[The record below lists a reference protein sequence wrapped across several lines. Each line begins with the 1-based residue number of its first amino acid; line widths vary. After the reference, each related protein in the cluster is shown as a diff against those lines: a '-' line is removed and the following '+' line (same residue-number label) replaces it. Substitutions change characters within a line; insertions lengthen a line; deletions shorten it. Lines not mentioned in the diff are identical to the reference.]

1 MMIRSRRSII
11 LSVVAFALAGSV
23 AAQDRS
29 AGLRFRIEYATYLGG
44 SQYDDLREVIPLADG
59 SLLLGGQT
67 VSPDFPVTEG
77 AVQPKYGGEPAGS
90 GHLGVY
96 GGDCFLARLSADG
109 RKIQAAT
116 YFGGSKQERD
126 VYGMALDSKGNVVIT
141 TTTRSPD
148 LPTSGG
154 AFQRKYGG
162 GEADVVVAKLS
173 LDLKKLLWCTYIGGS
188 DVETPRGGLAIDD
201 DDNVYIVGPTNS
213 PNFPTTPGVVGPQP
227 KGSHDAFVVK
237 LKGDGSRLI
246 WSTRLGGS
254 GADGIMGV
262 QVDRKGNVYVGG
274 HTESD
279 DLPVTPGA
287 PQVKR
292 GGKSDCFLAALS
304 PDATRLRY
312 MTYLGGK
319 ENEFAEHRLA
329 LLADGS
335 VLLTGVTAS
344 SDFPVTPQAFQ
355 RQLRG
360 PTAGF
365 AARLSA
371 DGTKLHFSTLLGGS
385 GGEWFLMPTIDAA
398 GNIYVVGHTA
408 SPDFPVTPGALQRT
422 YGGGEGDG
430 VFAVLSPDGSKLLY
444 ATYLGGKGEDL
455 LRSLAFGPGGEVY
468 LVGKTTSDDF
478 PVTPGV
484 AQTKRRGDLDAF
496 IVKLVPVQP

>member
-1 MMIRSRRSII
+1 MIPFSRNII
-11 LSVVAFALAGSV
+11 LSLLAFAIAGSL

-29 AGLRFRIEYATYLGG
+29 AGLRFRIGYATYLGG
-44 SQYDDLREVIPLADG
+44 SQYDDVREVIPLADG

-77 AVQPKYGGEPAGS
+77 AVQPKYGGEPAGV
-90 GHLGVY
+90 GHPGVY
-96 GGDCFLARLSADG
+96 GGDCFLAQLNADG

-148 LPTSGG
+148 LPTTEG
-154 AFQRKYGG
+154 AFQRNYGG

-173 LDLKKLLWCTYIGGS
+173 PDLKKLLWCTYLGGS
-188 DVETPRGGLAIDD
+188 DVETPRGGLAVDD
-201 DDNVYIVGPTNS
+201 DDNIYVVGPTNS
-213 PNFPTTPGVVGPQP
+213 PNFPTTRGVVGPKP
-227 KGSHDAFVVK
+227 MGNHDAFIVK

-246 WSTRLGGS
+246 WSRRLGGS
-254 GADGIMGV
+254 GPDGIMGV
-262 QVDRKGNVYVGG
+262 RVDRKGNVYVGG

-304 PDATRLRY
+304 PDATRLLY

-319 ENEFAEHRLA
+319 ENEFAEHRMA

-335 VLLTGVTAS
+335 VLLTGVTGS
-344 SDFPVTPQAFQ
+344 SDFPTTPGAFQ
-355 RQLRG
+355 RELQG

-365 AARLSA
+365 VAKLSG
-371 DGTKLHFSTLLGGS
+371 DGTKLAFSTLLGGS
-385 GGEWFLMPTIDAA
+385 GGDFFLMPTTDAA
-398 GNIYVVGHTA
+398 GNIYVVGQTA

-422 YGGGEGDG
+422 YGGERDG
-430 VFAVLSPDGSKLLY
+430 VFAVFSPDGAKLLY
-444 ATYLGGKGEDL
+444 ATYLGGKGGEL
-455 LRSLAFGPGGEVY
+455 VRSLALGPSGEVY
-468 LVGKTTSDDF
+468 LVGKTASDDF
-478 PVTPGV
+478 PITPGA

-496 IVKLVPVQP
+496 IVKLVPL